1 MTPGRAIGRRITG
14 IAAAFVAA
22 AAILTAAA
30 PGALAQVAHATLVT
44 TYPLD
49 GAVLA
54 RQPASVTVGFD
65 QPVGVSADSLEV
77 YTPGGQRADVGG
89 ATHDG
94 PDGVEVALRSS
105 LGKGTYT
112 AAWRVVS
119 ADSHPVQGA
128 FTFSIGA
135 PSATRVPVL
144 LPAGSHAVSA
154 MYAVTRWLEYVFFA
168 ILGGAVTFLIVCWPA
183 GARRRGIPALVGTG
197 WAGLFTASLLALLLQ
212 GVYAA
217 GAGFGQLIDPSL
229 ELTTLHSRLG
239 SALQARQGLTIAAA
253 VMATLMVRR
262 LPALG
267 RRGRAAAGIS
277 WALLITAIA
286 ATWATADHASTG
298 FQVPLAIGADV
309 VHLVAMAIWVGG
321 LVTLAGFALRG
332 PATAAV
338 AAAVPRFSAIALCCV
353 TALAASGVY
362 EAWRLTGTW
371 GALFGTTYGVLLIVK
386 IAGLG
391 ILISLG
397 YLARRFVHHRLL
409 RPAAAAAPE
418 PALASAA
425 VGQVAAQGAG
435 ASVSVSVSGVSVVVG
450 GSGGS
455 GGSGGGTVVRS
466 GTPGGGHL
474 AKADSGDHPGLAD
487 APPGLPSMRALRG
500 SVTAELAVVAVVL
513 AATALLVN
521 TPTGR
526 ESYAPPVNAVSQ
538 FDTGGPAG
546 TGTVKA
552 SVTPARL
559 GPDQVDLTLTTP
571 AGQPFRAAQVQA
583 SLYMTARGLGPLPVA
598 LTAAGPGRY
607 RAADASFGF
616 TGQWQLRVTV
626 RSDAF
631 DETTIIIGVTIH

>member
-1 MTPGRAIGRRITG
+1 MTHSGMIGRRIAAF
-14 IAAAFVAA
+14 AAAFVAA
-22 AAILTAAA
+22 AAIFAFAA
-30 PGALAQVAHATLVT
+30 PGALAQMVHATLVT
-44 TYPLD
+44 SYPLD
-49 GAVLA
+49 GAVLKQ
-54 RQPASVTVGFD
+54 QPVRVTVGFD
-65 QPVGVSADSLEV
+65 QPVAVSSDSLEV
-77 YTPGGQRADVGG
+77 FTPGGQRADVAG

-94 PDGVEVALRSS
+94 PDGVAVALRGG

-112 AAWRVVS
+112 AAWHVVS

-135 PSATRVPVL
+135 PSATRVPNI
-144 LPAGSHAVSA
+144 LPAGSHTVSA
-154 MYAVTRWLEYVFFA
+154 AYAVTRWLEYVCFA

-183 GARRRGIPALVGTG
+183 GARRRGIPALVTTG

-217 GAGFGQLIDPSL
+217 GAGFGQLLDPSL

-239 SALQARQGLTIAAA
+239 TALQARQGLTIAAA
-253 VMATLMVRR
+253 VMATLTVRR

-267 RRGRAAAGIS
+267 RRGRAAATVA
-277 WALLITAIA
+277 WAALITAIA
-286 ATWATADHASTG
+286 ATWAAADHASTG
-298 FQVPLAIGADV
+298 FQVPLAIFADV
-309 VHLVAMAIWVGG
+309 VHLVAMAVWVGG
-321 LVTLAGFALRG
+321 LVTLAAFALRG

-362 EAWRLTGTW
+362 EAWRLTGSW
-371 GALFGTTYGVLLIVK
+371 GALFGTTYGVLLIMKV
-386 IAGLG
+386 AGLG
-391 ILISLG
+391 ILICLG
-397 YLARRFVHHRLL
+397 YTARRFVHRRLL
-409 RPAAAAAPE
+409 RPAAHAALV
-418 PALASAA
+418 PALAPAA
-425 VGQVAAQGAG
+425 VGQLAVPSAG
-435 ASVSVSVSGVSVVVG
+435 ASVIGGGGVAV
-450 GSGGS
+450 
-455 GGSGGGTVVRS
+455 SGGGGTQAAGYPESS
-466 GTPGGGHL
+466 GLGGH
-474 AKADSGDHPGLAD
+474 PGSAD

-500 SVTAELAVVAVVL
+500 SVIAELAVVAVVL
-513 AATALLVN
+513 AATALLVS

-538 FDTGGPAG
+538 FDTGGPGGA
-546 TGTVKA
+546 GTVKT

-571 AGQPFRAAQVQA
+571 AGQPFTAAQVQA
-583 SLYMTARGLGPLPVA
+583 SLYLPARDLGPLPVA
-598 LTAAGPGRY
+598 LAAAGAGRY

-631 DETTIIIGVTIH
+631 DETTVIIGVTIH

>member
-1 MTPGRAIGRRITG
+1 MTPGGVLGRRIAG

-54 RQPASVTVGFD
+54 RQPGSVTVGFD

-94 PDGVEVALRSS
+94 PDGVEVALRSG

-112 AAWRVVS
+112 AAWHVVS

-128 FTFSIGA
+128 FTFSVGA
-135 PSATRVPVL
+135 PSATHVPNI
-144 LPAGSHAVSA
+144 LPTGSHTVSA
-154 MYAVTRWLEYVFFA
+154 AYAVTRWLEYVFFA

-183 GARRRGIPALVGTG
+183 GARRRGIPALVTTG

-217 GAGFGQLIDPSL
+217 GAGFGQLIDPAL

-239 SALQARQGLTIAAA
+239 TALQARQGLTIAAA
-253 VMATLMVRR
+253 VMATLTVRR

-267 RRGRAAAGIS
+267 RRGRAAAGVA

-309 VHLVAMAIWVGG
+309 VHLVAMAVWVGG

-338 AAAVPRFSAIALCCV
+338 ATAVPRFSAIALCCV

-391 ILISLG
+391 ILICLG
-397 YLARRFVHHRLL
+397 YLARRFVQHRLL

-425 VGQVAAQGAG
+425 VGQVAAPGAG
-435 ASVSVSVSGVSVVVG
+435 ASASGVSA
-450 GSGGS
+450 
-455 GGSGGGTVVRS
+455 GGTL
-466 GTPGGGHL
+466 GDGHL
-474 AKADSGDHPGLAD
+474 PGTGPGDHPGLAD

-546 TGTVKA
+546 AGTVRA
-552 SVTPARL
+552 SVAPARL

-571 AGQPFRAAQVQA
+571 AGQPFRAAEVQA
-583 SLYMTARGLGPLPVA
+583 SLYMTARDLGPLPVA

>member
-1 MTPGRAIGRRITG
+1 MTSGGVIGRRLAG

-30 PGALAQVAHATLVT
+30 PGALAQAAHASLVT
-44 TYPLD
+44 SYPLD

-54 RQPASVTVGFD
+54 RQPDKVTVGFD

-77 YTPGGQRADVGG
+77 FTPGGQRADVGG
-89 ATHDG
+89 AAHAG
-94 PDGVEVALRSS
+94 SDGVQAALRSG

-112 AAWRVVS
+112 AAWHVVS

-154 MYAVTRWLEYVFFA
+154 TYAVTRWLEYVFFA

-183 GARRRGIPALVGTG
+183 GARRRGIPALVTTG
-197 WAGLFTASLLALLLQ
+197 WAGLVTASLLALLLQ

-217 GAGFGQLIDPSL
+217 GAGFGQLLDPSL

-239 SALQARQGLTIAAA
+239 TALQARQGLTIAAA
-253 VMATLMVRR
+253 VMATLTVRR

-267 RRGRAAAGIS
+267 RHGRAAAAVA
-277 WALLITAIA
+277 WTMLITAIA
-286 ATWATADHASTG
+286 ATWAAADHASTG
-298 FQVPLAIGADV
+298 LQVPLAIGADV
-309 VHLVAMAIWVGG
+309 VHLVAMAVWAGG
-321 LVTLAGFALRG
+321 LMTLAGFALRG

-353 TALAASGVY
+353 SALAASGAY
-362 EAWRLTGTW
+362 EAWRLTGSW
-371 GALFGTTYGVLLIVK
+371 GALFGTTYGVLVIAK
-386 IAGLG
+386 IAGMG
-391 ILISLG
+391 ILICLG
-397 YLARRFVHHRLL
+397 YLARRFVHQRLL
-409 RPAAAAAPE
+409 RPAAQAVTV
-418 PALASAA
+418 PAFASAGA
-425 VGQVAAQGAG
+425 VGAAVTGTQASVIGGAG
-435 ASVSVSVSGVSVVVG
+435 VIGAHG
-450 GSGGS
+450 GG
-455 GGSGGGTVVRS
+455 GGGTRADGYAP
-466 GTPGGGHL
+466 GTGSDGQPGT
-474 AKADSGDHPGLAD
+474 AD
-487 APPGLPSMRALRG
+487 ATPGLPSMRALRG

-526 ESYAPPVNAVSQ
+526 ESYAPPVSATSR
-538 FDTGGPAG
+538 FDTGGPGGAG
-546 TGTVKA
+546 TLNA

-583 SLYMTARGLGPLPVA
+583 SLYLGARDLGPLPVA

-607 RAADASFGF
+607 RAASAAFGF

-631 DETTIIIGVTIH
+631 DETTVIIGVTIH